1 MDDEF
6 RTIRDMAA
14 YLKVTEKTVYGL
26 ALSRRLPAF
35 KVGGQWRFRRRDIDA
50 WIAAQTD
57 DVRNAAPRSQSRQ
70 ASGGTSRGR
79 RSRSG
84 R

>member
-1 MDDEF
+1 MDDELL
-6 RTIRDMAA
+6 TNRDMAA
-14 YLKVTEKTVYGL
+14 YPKVTERTVYGL

-35 KVGGQWRFRRRDIDA
+35 KVGGQWRFRRRDIHA

-57 DVRNAAPRSQSRQ
+57 DVPNAAPESQSPQ

>member
-1 MDDEF
+1 MNDDL
-6 RTIRDMAA
+6 RTIRDLTA
-14 YLKVTEKTVYGL
+14 YLNATERTIYDL

-57 DVRNAAPRSQSRQ
+57 DVRNAAPGSQSRQ